1 MSQAATSYRIGSK
14 VRVSRV
20 RDRIPSKL
28 VELLKKSDVGRV
40 TGYKMTDGMGIGLVV
55 ELSDGTVSWFFD
67 DEVTSA

>member
-20 RDRIPSKL
+20 RDRIPAKL

-40 TGYKMTDGMGIGLVV
+40 TGYKMTDCMGIGLVV

>member
-14 VRVSRV
+14 VRISRV
-20 RDRIPSKL
+20 RDRIPGKL
-28 VELLKKSDVGRV
+28 VNLLKKSDVGRV
-40 TGYKMTDGMGIGLVV
+40 TGYKMTDAMGIGLVV

>member
-20 RDRIPSKL
+20 RDRIPAKM